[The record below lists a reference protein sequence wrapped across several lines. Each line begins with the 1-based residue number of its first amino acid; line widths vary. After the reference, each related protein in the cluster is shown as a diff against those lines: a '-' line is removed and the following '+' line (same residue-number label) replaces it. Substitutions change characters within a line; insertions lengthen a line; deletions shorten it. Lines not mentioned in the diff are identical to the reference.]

1 MKREK
6 LLRDGEILTITEAR
20 AENAEEIDRYVQTVC
35 AETEF
40 FTFGPGEF
48 NITSEENKPF
58 LEAQY
63 AGQNTCYFLA
73 RIGGELVATLS
84 FSGGHRP
91 RIQHTGTLGMSVL
104 RAHWGRGVG
113 AALLATLLE
122 WARSTG
128 VITKVNLEVRA
139 DNARAIALYQRMG
152 FVKEGLLVDA
162 IRVNGVSFN
171 NWRMGLRLESGAG
184 EMHR

>member
-1 MKREK
+1 
-6 LLRDGEILTITEAR
+6 
-20 AENAEEIDRYVQTVC
+20 
-35 AETEF
+35 
-40 FTFGPGEF
+40 
-48 NITSEENKPF
+48 
-58 LEAQY
+58 
-63 AGQNTCYFLA
+63 
-73 RIGGELVATLS
+73 
-84 FSGGHRP
+84 
-91 RIQHTGTLGMSVL
+91 MSVL